1 MSLRYGGRGCVA
13 RPWFVALKTKVQA
26 LPEEVEVNGAD
37 YDYTS
42 GFELVQM
49 LLGEVELE
57 TETSSAL
64 NEVKN

>member
-1 MSLRYGGRGCVA
+1 
-13 RPWFVALKTKVQA
+13 
-26 LPEEVEVNGAD
+26 VNGAD

-64 NEVKN
+64 NEAKN